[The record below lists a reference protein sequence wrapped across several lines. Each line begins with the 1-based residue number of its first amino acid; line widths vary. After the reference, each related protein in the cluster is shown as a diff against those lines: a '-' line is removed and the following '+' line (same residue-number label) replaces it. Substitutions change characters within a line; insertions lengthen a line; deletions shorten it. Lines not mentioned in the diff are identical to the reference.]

1 MDKKEIF
8 IGFITG
14 ALATCS
20 LIIFL
25 TLFLSDLPVEDSW
38 REMYH
43 QEKLGSLI
51 SLGAIVNLFIFLL
64 AIKKNK
70 ISFATGLVIV
80 SLFIVLLIVGIK
92 IL

>member
-1 MDKKEIF
+1 LDKKEIF

-14 ALATCS
+14 ALATSS

-25 TLFLSDLPVEDSW
+25 TLILSDLPVEDSW
-38 REMYH
+38 KEMYH

-51 SLGAIVNLFIFLL
+51 SLGAIVNLIIFLL

-70 ISFATGLVIV
+70 ISFATGLVII